1 MDTPTVYRST
11 SGHRFT
17 AEAVSLKEVVT
28 ASDTESISPGQ
39 LVHDQEGNPFTILEI
54 RSLPSQLWRVMLLPV
69 ATGGNFKGRN
79 SSL

>member
-1 MDTPTVYRST
+1 MELKIFTN
-11 SGHRFT
+11 SGNHTFR
-17 AEAVSLKEVVT
+17 EAPVSLKEVIT